1 MVQQNHRGAEVVQ
14 HRRCVD
20 GAAASG
26 YHEAGLRVTAYARAT
41 LHRLSAL
48 AVSPQTIEKAQ
59 TLAAVDLGSNSF
71 HMIVVRKDHGEFQV
85 LDRMREMVQLGA
97 GLDVRNRLSEESRA
111 RALACLERFG
121 QRLRALPRG
130 SVRVVGTN
138 TLRKARGAAGF
149 IREAE
154 RTLGH
159 PIQVISGIEEARLI
173 YLGVSHSLADKGGH
187 RLVVDIGG
195 GSTELIIGE
204 RAEPIQL
211 ESLYMGC
218 VSMTQQYFADGPISK
233 SALRAA
239 DVAAGLELEGIAGTF
254 RTLGWTEAVG
264 ASGTAKSIARVVEE
278 QGWSENGISR
288 ESLKKLRKALL
299 DAGHAKKLSL
309 KGLTKERAPIFAG
322 GFVVLANTFEALGI
336 EHMQVSEGSLREGV
350 IYDLMGR
357 IEHEDVRERSV
368 HALCQRYHVDPNQA
382 ARVERT
388 ALALLQQVAADWGLE
403 DEHHAAALGWAA
415 RLHEVGLDIAHSQF
429 QKHGA
434 YVVEHADLLGFS
446 RQEQQVLAAL
456 VRGHRRKLPTAV
468 FDALPNGL
476 AESAL
481 RLCLVLR
488 LAVKLHRSRT
498 SKPLPELHLRVT
510 ENRLRLTFPDGWLAS
525 HPLTAIDLEREQDY
539 LKSVDISAEFA

>member
-1 MVQQNHRGAEVVQ
+1 
-14 HRRCVD
+14 VD
-20 GAAASG
+20 GAGVSG
-26 YHEAGLRVTAYARAT
+26 YHEAGFRVMAHASAT
-41 LHRLSAL
+41 RHRLSAL

-97 GLDVRNRLSEESRA
+97 GLDARNQLSEEARA

-138 TLRKARGAAGF
+138 TLRKARKAAGF

-154 RTLGH
+154 QTLGH

-173 YLGVSHSLADKGGH
+173 YLGVSHSLADNVGH

-204 RAEPIQL
+204 RFEPIQL

-218 VSMTQQYFADGPISK
+218 VSMTQQYFADGSIGK

-239 DVAAGLELEGIAGTF
+239 DVAAGLELEGVAETF
-254 RTLGWTEAVG
+254 RGLGWQEAVG

-278 QGWSENGISR
+278 QGWSESGITR

-299 DAGHAKKLSL
+299 DGGHAKKLSL

-336 EHMQVSEGSLREGV
+336 EHMAVSEGSLREGV

-357 IEHEDVRERSV
+357 SEHEDVRERSV
-368 HALCQRYHVDPNQA
+368 NALCQRYHVDLNQA

-388 ALALLQQVAADWGLE
+388 ALAFLQQVAADWGLD
-403 DEHHAAALGWAA
+403 DEHHAATLGWAA

-468 FDALPNGL
+468 FDALPTGL
-476 AESAL
+476 ADSAL
-481 RLCLVLR
+481 RLCLLLR

-498 SKPLPELHLRVT
+498 SKPLPELDLAGT
-510 ENRLRLTFPDGWLAS
+510 EDSLRLSFPEGWLAS

-539 LKSVDISAEFA
+539 LKSVNISAEFA